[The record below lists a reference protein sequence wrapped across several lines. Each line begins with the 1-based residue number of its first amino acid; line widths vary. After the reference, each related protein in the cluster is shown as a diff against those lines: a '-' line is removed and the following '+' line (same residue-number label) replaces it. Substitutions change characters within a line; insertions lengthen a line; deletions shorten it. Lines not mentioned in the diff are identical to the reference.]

1 MEVSVPRGYRHIF
14 TISLAALIAAAC
26 GPLLPSGSASG
37 EDDLSS
43 AHVSAAVQK
52 LFDVDQERVD
62 DTRQA
67 LDRQDVVRQ
76 EIAVCID
83 PSARWL
89 SCEVR
94 LWVES
99 PLDRVRL
106 LLDESLRVLTVRDSR
121 GGTLAHVRTGD
132 VLEVRAAAGATR
144 FPLEMELSYEGSLSH
159 SVGAWVDD
167 DVVVLGPDFHWYP
180 VSDARDA
187 ARLRVEARYP
197 TGYSSVVSG
206 TLAGMAPTLTG
217 QAACSEGDVWEVP
230 TPVTGATIVVGRLES
245 SLTVVGDVFFGYH
258 ALSSEG
264 AGELSGA
271 CWGSSP
277 SSVPQELIEL
287 LRFAET
293 CFGPYPYEWLNVV
306 RLPAGPGR
314 PSAVVAGPGLV
325 VVRDGGRPGPPADM
339 PLGHVV
345 SGLAQSWWTFWI
357 DPGRVVSA
365 SLAIQAEAEWLD
377 ATGDEDGAARL
388 RGRHRAQ
395 YMRAV
400 HDLGRGI
407 SLLECLGP
415 DGYNDQRVCGG
426 KGSAVFEILKSV
438 VGQRAYCAALRTI
451 ASEHGGEPVGVREF
465 VEAFEGEHGQDLDW
479 FFYEWMSRGDLPLY
493 AIEYEASPVGDG
505 SYVVRGLIRQEG
517 EPFHTPL
524 PLTIDLGGWAYDETV
539 AIESSHQPF
548 EIRTDAEPVQVT
560 VDERHL
566 IPKMNREELAAMH
579 LELGAA
585 AADSGDWGAAVD
597 EFGAAAGLEPENA
610 SYVHA
615 YAGALVQHGRLKDG
629 LAAIDRAIELDPANL
644 DMRFEAAGLHLR
656 SGDPAAALRHL
667 DAYVAEAP
675 YDAAGRVARARALV
689 ELGRID
695 EAERG
700 IEQVR
705 QSLPSEQ
712 AGGDLDEEMLLVTGR
727 IHELRGDT
735 AAAIRAY
742 EAALA
747 ANPVSDEARR
757 RIRALNLPE
766 VE

>member
-1 MEVSVPRGYRHIF
+1 MEVSVNRGLQRSLS
-14 TISLAALIAAAC
+14 ISVAAAVVAAC
-26 GPLLPSGSASG
+26 GPFLPSGSALG
-37 EDDLSS
+37 EDDVSS
-43 AHVSAAVQK
+43 SHVSTAVQK
-52 LFDVDQERVD
+52 LIDVDQERVD
-62 DTRQA
+62 AARQA
-67 LDRQDVVRQ
+67 LDGQDVIRQ
-76 EIAVCID
+76 EISVCID

-89 SCEVR
+89 SGQVR

-106 LLDESLRVLTVRDSR
+106 LLDESLQVLTVRDSR
-121 GGTLAHVRTGD
+121 GDTLPHTRTGD
-132 VLEVRAAAGATR
+132 ALEVRAAAGAAR
-144 FPLEMELSYEGSLSH
+144 FPLELELSYEGPLSPAA
-159 SVGAWVDD
+159 GAWVDD
-167 DVVVLGPDFHWYP
+167 DVVVLAPDFHWYP
-180 VSDARDA
+180 VSDARDP

-197 TGYSSVVSG
+197 AGYSSVVSG
-206 TLAGMAPTLTG
+206 TLAGMAPSLTG
-217 QAACSEGDVWEVP
+217 QRGCSEGDVWEVP
-230 TPVTGATIVVGRLES
+230 TQVTGAGIVVGRLES
-245 SLTVVGDVFFGYH
+245 SLTIVGDVFFGYH
-258 ALSSEG
+258 ALSTDG
-264 AGELSGA
+264 AGESSGA
-271 CWGSSP
+271 GWGGSP
-277 SSVPQELIEL
+277 SSVPQEFIEL
-287 LRFAET
+287 LRFVET

-306 RLPAGPGR
+306 RLPAGLGR
-314 PSAVVAGPGLV
+314 PTVVVAGPGLV
-325 VVRDGGRPGPPADM
+325 VVREGGRPGPPADM

-345 SGLAQSWWTFWI
+345 SGLSHSWWTFWI
-357 DPGRVVSA
+357 DPGSVVSA
-365 SLAIQAEAEWLD
+365 SLAIQAETEWLD

-388 RGRHRAQ
+388 RGRHRAR
-395 YMRAV
+395 YMGAV
-400 HDLGRGI
+400 RDSGRGI

-415 DGYNDQRVCGG
+415 DGTTDQRVCGG

-451 ASEHGGEPVGVREF
+451 ASEHGGEPVGIREF

-479 FFYEWMSRGDLPLY
+479 FFYEWMSRGDLPSY
-493 AIEYEASPVGDG
+493 AIEYEASPVSDG

-524 PLTIDLGGWAYDETV
+524 PLTIDLGGWAYDESV
-539 AIESSHQPF
+539 AIESSHQLF
-548 EIRTDAEPVQVT
+548 EIRTDAKPIEVT
-560 VDERHL
+560 IDGRHL

-615 YAGALVQHGRLKDG
+615 YAGALVGHGRLADG
-629 LAAIDRAIELDPANL
+629 LAAIDRAIKLDPANI
-644 DMRFEAAGLHLR
+644 DVRFEVAGLHLR
-656 SGDPAAALRHL
+656 SGDPAAALEHL
-667 DAYVAEAP
+667 DVYVVAAP
-675 YDAAGRVARARALV
+675 DDPAGRVARARALV

-705 QSLPSEQ
+705 QSFSSEL
-712 AGGDLDEEMLLVTGR
+712 ADGDLDEEILLVTGR
-727 IHELRGDT
+727 IYELRGDT

-757 RIRALNLPE
+757 RIRALSLPE